1 MKALL
6 IHHPDAGTGSPS
18 RKALEKAIKAA
29 GWKLDCLERD
39 KADAKAIA
47 KAEAD
52 LIAVAGGDG
61 TVADALKALPDRRVP
76 VAILPTGT
84 ANNVARALGLTA
96 EPEPLIVAWDPG
108 RRLRIDIGEAEGPWG
123 RKLFVEGIGFGA
135 FARSLCMVDSC
146 EDSDDCPTGVEAL
159 CEAIAGAQPLP
170 LRIKVDGD
178 TFKGES
184 LLVEIMNVPLTG
196 PRLALAPRARPGG
209 GELCMATLKPS
220 AREAMLA
227 WLREPNGD
235 PPVDQHIG
243 RTIRVTGGGVPMR
256 IDDKACALEE
266 DREIVVRVQ
275 SQAVEVLAPPNAPA
289 LTSGGA

>member
-18 RKALEKAIKAA
+18 RKALEKTIRAA
-29 GWKLDCLERD
+29 GWKLDYLERD

-47 KAEAD
+47 KAKAD

-61 TVADALKALPDRRVP
+61 TVADVLKALPDRRVP
-76 VAILPTGT
+76 VAIIPTGT
-84 ANNVARALGLTA
+84 ANNIARALGLTA
-96 EPEPLIVAWDPG
+96 EPEPLIAAWDPG

-123 RKLFVEGIGFGA
+123 RKPFVEGIGFGA

-146 EDSDDCPTGVEAL
+146 EDQDGCPTGVEAL
-159 CEAIAGAQPLP
+159 CKAIGEAQPLP
-170 LRIKVDGD
+170 LRIKIDGD
-178 TFKGES
+178 TVEGET

-209 GELCMATLKPS
+209 GELCMTTLKPS

-227 WLREPNGD
+227 WLRDPSGA
-235 PPVDQHIG
+235 PPVDQHGG

-256 IDDKACALEE
+256 IDDAPCALEE

-275 SQAVEVLAPPNAPA
+275 SEPVQVLAPPSAPA
-289 LTSGGA
+289 LTSRGA